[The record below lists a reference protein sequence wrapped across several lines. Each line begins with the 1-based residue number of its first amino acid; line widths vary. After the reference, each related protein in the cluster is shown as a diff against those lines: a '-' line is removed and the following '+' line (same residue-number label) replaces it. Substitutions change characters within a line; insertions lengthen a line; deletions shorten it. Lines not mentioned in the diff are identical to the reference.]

1 MIVCRFSVDYFWII
15 YWLFTD
21 CFDYYLVCWL
31 SAASI
36 LFIEVAGY
44 LLCFKNL
51 LILQWLR
58 VRVDFLIWLPW
69 REILKIACAGSRFE
83 FQQYHRSGTEVI
95 WLKIII
101 FVCNCLMLGLLF
113 ASCRS
118 YLNRKQS
125 RIEKQLRH
133 LASISD
139 NLDFLAACSLPEVR
153 HTEKGILNTSSFIQ
167 CLPEKLGQEGRE
179 ASSAYQS
186 LKNALWLLCMRSNY
200 AESKL
205 RFCTECAH

>member
-1 MIVCRFSVDYFWII
+1 MITCTRWFIDLITLEKDSYDSICRAI
-15 YWLFTD
+15 
-21 CFDYYLVCWL
+21 
-31 SAASI
+31 
-36 LFIEVAGY
+36 
-44 LLCFKNL
+44 
-51 LILQWLR
+51 
-58 VRVDFLIWLPW
+58 
-69 REILKIACAGSRFE
+69 AGSRFE

-101 FVCNCLMLGLLF
+101 FVCNCLMFGLLF

-125 RIEKQLRH
+125 RIDKKLRH

-153 HTEKGILNTSSFIQ
+153 HTEQGILNTSSEFIQ
-167 CLPEKLGQEGRE
+167 CLPEKLEQERRE
-179 ASSAYQS
+179 ASSASQS
-186 LKNALWLLCMRSNY
+186 LKNVLWLHCTRSNY

-205 RFCTECAH
+205 RDSARLYWMSSLRVSFSTLDHYQHLRSRRACISEIA